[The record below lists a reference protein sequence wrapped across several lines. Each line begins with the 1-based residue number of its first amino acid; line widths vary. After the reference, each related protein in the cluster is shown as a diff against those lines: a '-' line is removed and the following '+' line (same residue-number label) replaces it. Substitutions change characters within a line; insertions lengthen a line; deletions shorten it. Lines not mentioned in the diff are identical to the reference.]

1 MDFVAIDLETANCD
15 MASICQIGVV
25 RYKGGVI
32 VDEWSKLIDPE
43 DWFDDV
49 NISIHGITDRHVAGK
64 PKLPEVAKL
73 IRQYLEGSISVCHT
87 HFDRVSLGKAFEKY
101 DLPPIN
107 TQWLDSA
114 RVARRAWTECAYS
127 GYGLANLSEMLGFE
141 FEHHDA
147 LEDARAA
154 GTILLA
160 AINETGL
167 EVSQW
172 LKRVEKPI
180 FTHEGSGSASPSVK
194 RTGDPIGA
202 LSGESVVFT
211 GALSIPRQVAADIAA
226 SVGCNVGV
234 GVSKKTTILVVG
246 DQDIGCLAGHEKS
259 SKHRKAEELIKSGQK
274 IRILGESDF
283 VKLVESA
290 DK

>member
-1 MDFVAIDLETANCD
+1 MDFVAVDLETANCD

-25 RYKGGVI
+25 RYKSGVI
-32 VDEWSKLIDPE
+32 TDEWSQLIDPE
-43 DWFDDV
+43 DWFDEV
-49 NISIHGITDRHVAGK
+49 NISIHGITKKHVSGK
-64 PKLPEVAKL
+64 PKLPEVATM

-87 HFDRVSLGKAFEKY
+87 HFDRVSLGKAFDKY
-101 DLPPIN
+101 ELPPLS

-114 RVARRAWTECAYS
+114 RVARRAWTECASS

-167 EVSQW
+167 DVSQW
-172 LKRVEKPI
+172 LNRVEKPI
-180 FTHEGSGSASPSVK
+180 FTHEGSAAASVK
-194 RTGDPIGA
+194 RTGNPVGA
-202 LSGESVVFT
+202 LSGECIVFT
-211 GALSIPRQVAADIAA
+211 GAMSIPRQTAADIAS

-246 DQDIGCLAGHEKS
+246 DQDISCLAGHEKS

-283 VKLVESA
+283 VKLVDSA